1 MICECHGLQMGWQ
14 RDPKYR
20 AGGKWECREKRREY
34 NKRRHQQ
41 RVAWLRKDYRENP
54 RQYLYARRRD
64 LAEQRR
70 QVNEQLSRLSEEA
83 KRLELVP

>member
-1 MICECHGLQMGWQ
+1 MICECHGLPMGWQ

-20 AGGKWECREKRREY
+20 AGGKWECRVKRREY

-41 RVAWLRKDYRENP
+41 RVEWLRRDYHENP
-54 RQYLYARRRD
+54 RQYVYCRRRQ
-64 LAEQRR
+64 LAAQRMK
-70 QVNEQLSRLSEEA
+70 VNEQLSNLSEEA